1 MYQVYY
7 IINNVRKVYDFDFNT
22 IIGATYKARK
32 IFEEHGF
39 TAEVMDKNTGE
50 LHAIFSPAE
59 IYLSEEYY
67 TEYKRFLKDSLAQM
81 E

>member
-7 IINNVRKVYDFDFNT
+7 IINKVRKVYDFDFHT
-22 IIGATYKARK
+22 IVGATYKARQ
-32 IFEEHGF
+32 IFEAYGF
-39 TAEVMDKNTGE
+39 PTEVMDKNTGE

-67 TEYKRFLKDSLAQM
+67 KEYKGFLKDSLAQM